1 MMRLMNVFP
10 HTIRTQNALLVCQL
24 SSQDNF
30 VPEMTSWCT
39 KHPPNV
45 VSYTRATLSYTKR
58 HPNEVWYT
66 SAFFGVPSPITPEA
80 LHIR

>member
-1 MMRLMNVFP
+1 
-10 HTIRTQNALLVCQL
+10 
-24 SSQDNF
+24 
-30 VPEMTSWCT
+30 MTSWCT